1 MIDSEQLI
9 KLFDQWNVPIF
20 KYVFSRI
27 GRREDAEDI
36 TQEVFIKAWNH
47 RHSFDPLKSSYK
59 TWIFVIATNTIRD
72 FLRSKRNQLH
82 SELDG
87 TISSNTDIKQ
97 ETEHALMAQYIS
109 TQLRSLKEHDQE
121 LIILRY
127 RQDLSIKDI
136 SNILNIREGAVKVR
150 LHRALQ
156 KLKKRCNL
164 NPF

>member
-1 MIDSEQLI
+1 MSKGYLI
-9 KLFDQWNVPIF
+9 
-20 KYVFSRI
+20 
-27 GRREDAEDI
+27 A
-36 TQEVFIKAWNH
+36 H
-47 RHSFDPLKSSYK
+47 
-59 TWIFVIATNTIRD
+59 
-72 FLRSKRNQLH
+72 
-82 SELDG
+82 
-87 TISSNTDIKQ
+87 
-97 ETEHALMAQYIS
+97 
-109 TQLRSLKEHDQE
+109 LKEHDQE